1 MYLLNLLS
9 RGAVR
14 LGKFI
19 NLVKNEYI
27 KMSLK
32 KSTWIMLIILLIGCI
47 GYPFA
52 VKFAEYQLVGD
63 NYSDSEEYS
72 IDDYKEQ
79 IAYLKDVKTE
89 GWENEVEC
97 IQYKIDNNITSGWKI
112 GAADEM
118 FNVKYN
124 SDESYKFSQEQTD
137 NYVNSMA
144 SDIESGNWKGY
155 FQTAVELMD
164 AKTVQDAYSQGS
176 KEMYQYCLDNDIRPD
191 ESNWKYKTVVEMKNA
206 ESEIKNLDESKK
218 SGVYVDSNEY
228 KNYEEIKVKSEYR
241 LQNNIKFDI
250 SENTSWINSGE
261 FNFWSVFCTTTMICS
276 FIGLLVIII
285 AGGIVSSEFSGG
297 TIKFLLIN
305 PVKRWKIL
313 VSKYVT
319 TITFGYILIIIT
331 YIISAVMSLT
341 VFGADNLSASF
352 ISVSD
357 GVVKEIPGFLYVFNN
372 YMLGSVEIVVMSSLA
387 FAISSV
393 ARSSAL
399 AIGISVMAYFGGNT
413 VMLILSQL
421 NISWARYLIW
431 ANVDL
436 SGIMEGSGMFMGQT
450 LTSAFA
456 VIAVHMVIFL
466 MIAWDGFTRRE
477 V

>member
-1 MYLLNLLS
+1 
-9 RGAVR
+9 
-14 LGKFI
+14 
-19 NLVKNEYI
+19 
-27 KMSLK
+27 
-32 KSTWIMLIILLIGCI
+32 
-47 GYPFA
+47 
-52 VKFAEYQLVGD
+52 
-63 NYSDSEEYS
+63 
-72 IDDYKEQ
+72 
-79 IAYLKDVKTE
+79 
-89 GWENEVEC
+89 
-97 IQYKIDNNITSGWKI
+97 
-112 GAADEM
+112 
-118 FNVKYN
+118 
-124 SDESYKFSQEQTD
+124 
-137 NYVNSMA
+137 
-144 SDIESGNWKGY
+144 
-155 FQTAVELMD
+155 
-164 AKTVQDAYSQGS
+164 
-176 KEMYQYCLDNDIRPD
+176 MYQNCLDNEKSTD

-357 GVVKEIPGFLYVFNN
+357 GVVKEIPGFLYVFKN

>member
-1 MYLLNLLS
+1 
-9 RGAVR
+9 
-14 LGKFI
+14 
-19 NLVKNEYI
+19 
-27 KMSLK
+27 
-32 KSTWIMLIILLIGCI
+32 
-47 GYPFA
+47 
-52 VKFAEYQLVGD
+52 
-63 NYSDSEEYS
+63 
-72 IDDYKEQ
+72 
-79 IAYLKDVKTE
+79 
-89 GWENEVEC
+89 
-97 IQYKIDNNITSGWKI
+97 
-112 GAADEM
+112 
-118 FNVKYN
+118 
-124 SDESYKFSQEQTD
+124 
-137 NYVNSMA
+137 
-144 SDIESGNWKGY
+144 
-155 FQTAVELMD
+155 
-164 AKTVQDAYSQGS
+164 
-176 KEMYQYCLDNDIRPD
+176 
-191 ESNWKYKTVVEMKNA
+191 
-206 ESEIKNLDESKK
+206 
-218 SGVYVDSNEY
+218 
-228 KNYEEIKVKSEYR
+228 
-241 LQNNIKFDI
+241 
-250 SENTSWINSGE
+250 
-261 FNFWSVFCTTTMICS
+261 MICS

-341 VFGADNLSASF
+341 VFGADDLSASF

-357 GVVKEIPGFLYVFNN
+357 GIVKEIPGFLYVFKN

>member
-9 RGAVR
+9 QGVVR
-14 LGKFI
+14 LGKLI
-19 NLVKNEYI
+19 NLIKNEYI
-27 KMSLK
+27 KISLK

-63 NYSDSEEYS
+63 NYSESLEYS
-72 IDDYKEQ
+72 IDEYKDQ

-89 GWENEVEC
+89 GWENSVEC
-97 IQYKIDNNITSGWKI
+97 LQYKIDNNITDGWRI
-112 GAADEM
+112 NAVDEL

-124 SDESYKFSQEQTD
+124 IDESYAFTSEQTN
-137 NYVNSMA
+137 NYVNSIT

-164 AKTVQDAYSQGS
+164 AKVTKDAYSQS
-176 KEMYQYCLDNDIRPD
+176 NKEMYQYCIDNDIRPD
-191 ESNWKYKTVVEMKNA
+191 ENNWKYKTVLEMQQAESEMKNF
-206 ESEIKNLDESKK
+206 DESKK
-218 SGVYVDSNEY
+218 AGAYVDSKEY
-228 KNYEEIKVKSEYR
+228 KHYEDIKVKSEYR
-241 LQNNIKFDI
+241 LKNNIKFDI

-276 FIGLLVIII
+276 FIGLLVIIVG
-285 AGGIVSSEFSGG
+285 GGIVSSEFSGG

-313 VSKYVT
+313 FSKYFT
-319 TITFGYILIIIT
+319 TITFGYILIMIT
-331 YIISAVMSLT
+331 YLISAVMSLT

-357 GVVKEIPGFLYVFNN
+357 GVAKEIPGFLYVFKN
-372 YMLGSVEIVVMSSLA
+372 YMLGSVEIVVMASLA

-399 AIGISVMAYFGGNT
+399 AIGVSVMAYFGGNT

>member
-9 RGAVR
+9 QGAVR
-14 LGKFI
+14 LGKLV
-19 NLVKNEYI
+19 NLIKNEYI
-27 KMSLK
+27 KISLK

-63 NYSDSEEYS
+63 NYSESIEYS
-72 IDDYKEQ
+72 IDEYKDQ
-79 IAYLKDVKTE
+79 IDYLKDVKTE
-89 GWENEVEC
+89 DWEKLVEC
-97 IQYKIDNNITSGWKI
+97 VQYKIDHNITDGWRI
-112 GAADEM
+112 NAVDEM

-124 SDESYKFSQEQTD
+124 TDGSYAFTQEQTD
-137 NYVNSMA
+137 NYVNSMD

-164 AKTVQDAYSQGS
+164 AKVTKDAYSQS
-176 KEMYQYCLDNDIRPD
+176 NKEMYQYCIDNDIRPD
-191 ESNWKYKTVVEMKNA
+191 ENNWKYKTVLEMKEA
-206 ESEIKNLDESKK
+206 ESEIKNFDESKK
-218 SGVYVDSNEY
+218 AGAYVDSNEY
-228 KNYEEIKVKSEYR
+228 KHFEEIKVKSEYR

-261 FNFWSVFCTTTMICS
+261 FNFWSVFCTTTMMCS

-285 AGGIVSSEFSGG
+285 GGGIVSSEFSGG
-297 TIKFLLIN
+297 TVKFLLIN

-313 VSKYVT
+313 FSKYFT

-331 YIISAVMSLT
+331 YLISAVMSLT

-357 GVVKEIPGFLYVFNN
+357 GVAKEIPGFLYVFKN
-372 YMLGSVEIVVMSSLA
+372 YMLGSVEIVVMASLA

-399 AIGISVMAYFGGNT
+399 AIGVSVMAFFGGNT

-436 SGIMEGSGMFMGQT
+436 SGIIEGSGMFMGQT
-450 LTSAFA
+450 LTSALA

>member
-1 MYLLNLLS
+1 M
-9 RGAVR
+9 
-14 LGKFI
+14 GKFI

-27 KMSLK
+27 KISLK

-47 GYPFA
+47 GYPLA
-52 VKFAEYQLVGD
+52 VKFAEYQMSGEY
-63 NYSDSEEYS
+63 YSDSVEYS
-72 IDDYKEQ
+72 IDDYKDQ
-79 IAYLKDVKTE
+79 AAYLKDVKTQ

-97 IQYKIDNNITSGWKI
+97 LQYKIDNNITSGWKVE
-112 GAADEM
+112 AVDEM

-124 SDESYKFSQEQTD
+124 TDGSYNFSQEQTD
-137 NYVNSMA
+137 NYVNNMA

-155 FQTAVELMD
+155 FQTAVQLMD
-164 AKTVQDAYSQGS
+164 AKTVNDAYSQGRR
-176 KEMYQYCLDNDIRPD
+176 EIYQYCLENDIRPD
-191 ESNWKYKTVVEMKNA
+191 ENNWKYKTVVEMKNA
-206 ESEIKNLDESKK
+206 ESEMINLDTAK
-218 SGVYVDSNEY
+218 SAGQSVDSSEY
-228 KNYEEIKVKSEYR
+228 QEYEDIKIKSEYR
-241 LQNNIKFDI
+241 LKNNIKFDI
-250 SENTSWINSGE
+250 SENTSWMDSGK

-276 FIGLLVIII
+276 FVGLIVIII
-285 AGGIVSSEFSGG
+285 GGGIVSSEFSGG

-305 PVKRWKIL
+305 PIKRWKIL
-313 VSKYVT
+313 VSKYLT
-319 TITFGYILIIIT
+319 TITFGYILIILT

-341 VFGADNLSASF
+341 VFGAGDLSASF

-357 GVVKEIPGFLYVFNN
+357 GVAKEIPGFLYVFRN
-372 YMLGSVEIVVMSSLA
+372 YILGSVEIVVMASLA

-399 AIGISVMAYFGGNT
+399 AIGVSVMAYFGGNT

-450 LTSAFA
+450 LASALA
-456 VIAVHMVIFL
+456 VIGVHMIIFL

-477 V
+477 A

>member
-9 RGAVR
+9 QGAVR
-14 LGKFI
+14 LGKFV
-19 NLVKNEYI
+19 NLIKNEYI

-52 VKFAEYQLVGD
+52 AKFAEYQLVGD
-63 NYSDSEEYS
+63 NYSESDEYS
-72 IDDYKEQ
+72 IDEYKDQ
-79 IAYLKDVKTE
+79 IDYLKDVKTE
-89 GWENEVEC
+89 DWEKSVEC
-97 IQYKIDNNITSGWKI
+97 IQYKIDHNITDGWRI
-112 GAADEM
+112 NAVDEM

-124 SDESYKFSQEQTD
+124 IDGSYAFTQEQTD
-137 NYVNSMA
+137 NYVNSMD

-164 AKTVQDAYSQGS
+164 AKVTKDAYSQS
-176 KEMYQYCLDNDIRPD
+176 NKEMYQYCIDNDIRPD
-191 ESNWKYKTVVEMKNA
+191 ENNWKYKTVLEMKEA
-206 ESEIKNLDESKK
+206 ESEIKNFDESKK
-218 SGVYVDSNEY
+218 AGAYVDSNEY
-228 KNYEEIKVKSEYR
+228 KHFEEIKVKSEYR

-261 FNFWSVFCTTTMICS
+261 FNFWSVFCTTTMMCS

-285 AGGIVSSEFSGG
+285 GGGIVSSEFSGG

-313 VSKYVT
+313 FSKYFT

-331 YIISAVMSLT
+331 YLISAVMSLT

-357 GVVKEIPGFLYVFNN
+357 GVAKEIPGFLYVFKN
-372 YMLGSVEIVVMSSLA
+372 YMLGSVEIVVMASLA

-399 AIGISVMAYFGGNT
+399 AIGVSVMAFFGGNT

-436 SGIMEGSGMFMGQT
+436 SGIIEGSGMFMGQT
-450 LTSAFA
+450 LTSALA

>member
-9 RGAVR
+9 QGAVR
-14 LGKFI
+14 LGKLI
-19 NLVKNEYI
+19 NLIKNEYI
-27 KMSLK
+27 KISMK

-47 GYPFA
+47 GYPLA
-52 VKFAEYQLVGD
+52 AKFAEYQLVGD
-63 NYSDSEEYS
+63 NYSESEKYS
-72 IDDYKEQ
+72 IADYKDQ

-89 GWENEVEC
+89 NWETSVEC
-97 IQYKIDNNITSGWKI
+97 IQYKIDNNITDGWRI
-112 GAADEM
+112 NAVDEL

-124 SDESYKFSQEQTD
+124 IDESYAFTSEQSN
-137 NYVNSMA
+137 NYVNSMT

-164 AKTVQDAYSQGS
+164 AKVTKDAYSQS
-176 KEMYQYCLDNDIRPD
+176 NREMYQYCIDNDIRPD
-191 ESNWKYKTVVEMKNA
+191 ENNWKYKTVLEMKNA
-206 ESEIKNLDESKK
+206 ESEMKNLDESKK
-218 SGVYVDSNEY
+218 AGVYVDSNEY

-250 SENTSWINSGE
+250 SENTSWINTGE

-276 FIGLLVIII
+276 FIGLLVIIVG
-285 AGGIVSSEFSGG
+285 GGIVSSEFSGG

-313 VSKYVT
+313 FSKYFT
-319 TITFGYILIIIT
+319 TISFGYILILIT
-331 YIISAVMSLT
+331 YLISAVMSLT

-357 GVVKEIPGFLYVFNN
+357 GAAKEIPGFLYVFKS
-372 YMLGSVEIVVMSSLA
+372 YMLDSVEIVVMASLA

-399 AIGISVMAYFGGNT
+399 AIGVSVMAFFGGNT
-413 VMLILSQL
+413 VMIILSQL

>member
-1 MYLLNLLS
+1 
-9 RGAVR
+9 
-14 LGKFI
+14 
-19 NLVKNEYI
+19 
-27 KMSLK
+27 
-32 KSTWIMLIILLIGCI
+32 
-47 GYPFA
+47 
-52 VKFAEYQLVGD
+52 
-63 NYSDSEEYS
+63 
-72 IDDYKEQ
+72 
-79 IAYLKDVKTE
+79 
-89 GWENEVEC
+89 
-97 IQYKIDNNITSGWKI
+97 
-112 GAADEM
+112 
-118 FNVKYN
+118 
-124 SDESYKFSQEQTD
+124 
-137 NYVNSMA
+137 
-144 SDIESGNWKGY
+144 
-155 FQTAVELMD
+155 
-164 AKTVQDAYSQGS
+164 
-176 KEMYQYCLDNDIRPD
+176 
-191 ESNWKYKTVVEMKNA
+191 MKNA

-357 GVVKEIPGFLYVFNN
+357 GVVKEIPGFYCCIHHILLY
-372 YMLGSVEIVVMSSLA
+372 I
-387 FAISSV
+387 
-393 ARSSAL
+393 
-399 AIGISVMAYFGGNT
+399 
-413 VMLILSQL
+413 
-421 NISWARYLIW
+421 
-431 ANVDL
+431 
-436 SGIMEGSGMFMGQT
+436 
-450 LTSAFA
+450 
-456 VIAVHMVIFL
+456 H
-466 MIAWDGFTRRE
+466 
-477 V
+477 

>member
-9 RGAVR
+9 QGVVR
-14 LGKFI
+14 LGKLI
-19 NLVKNEYI
+19 NLIKNEYI
-27 KMSLK
+27 KISLK

-63 NYSDSEEYS
+63 NYSESVEYS
-72 IDDYKEQ
+72 IDEYKDQ

-89 GWENEVEC
+89 GWENSVEC
-97 IQYKIDNNITSGWKI
+97 LQYKIDNNITDGWRI
-112 GAADEM
+112 NAVDEL

-124 SDESYKFSQEQTD
+124 IDESYAFTSEQTN
-137 NYVNSMA
+137 NYVNSIT

-164 AKTVQDAYSQGS
+164 AKVTKDAYSQS
-176 KEMYQYCLDNDIRPD
+176 NKEMYQYCIDNDIRPD
-191 ESNWKYKTVVEMKNA
+191 ENNWKYKTVMEMKNA

-341 VFGADNLSASF
+341 VFGADDLSASF

-357 GVVKEIPGFLYVFNN
+357 GIVKEIPGFLYVFKN

-450 LTSAFA
+450 LTSALA